1 MKGEVKMNNQEINLA
16 PSKLS
21 GAPIGSIITWPT
33 DTPPPGYLECAGQWL
48 GTETFFQLYSILG
61 HLYDIESREGY
72 FQLPD
77 YRGEFLR
84 GWDHGRGMDEG
95 RKLGEHQGDAI
106 RNITGQFS
114 RIWYPPN
121 GAATGAFKETVS
133 NPNKTPT
140 ANGTATWSEGTT
152 TFSAAIQVPTADENR
167 PRNISVIYCIKAF
180 DEISD
185 AGIVQAESVLS
196 DLVNKVERQDFGRLP
211 MQKLWVSEEYQPVLN
226 TPTIVDHNL
235 GINPLRCKCDVLLK
249 CISDDGGYLAGEFA
263 MGFFI
268 RSHSN
273 LSNPANPI
281 LKENSIQIN
290 TGAIGLGIYFIQKTN
305 GNYAEPSNLSKWRYI
320 FRVWY

>member
-1 MKGEVKMNNQEINLA
+1 MNDQEINLA

-21 GAPIGSIITWPT
+21 GSPIGSIIAWPT
-33 DTPPPGYLECAGQWL
+33 DTPPSGYLECAGQWL
-48 GTETFFQLYSILG
+48 GVATFFQLYNILG
-61 HLYDIESREGY
+61 HQYDVESREGY

-106 RNITGQFS
+106 RNILGTMRFSEMISGVPSTGVFS
-114 RIWYPPN
+114 VIN
-121 GAATGAFKETVS
+121 TVAERTYHNAGS
-133 NPNKTPT
+133 GYNSIVTFDISKVTST
-140 ANGTATWSEGTT
+140 AN
-152 TFSAAIQVPTADENR
+152 ENR
-167 PRNISVIYCIKAF
+167 PSNISVTYCIKAF

-185 AGIVQAESVLS
+185 TGTIQAESALS
-196 DLVNKVERQDFGRLP
+196 DLANKAERQDFERLP
-211 MQKLWVSEEYQPVLN
+211 IQKLWVSEEYQPVFN
-226 TPTIVDHNL
+226 APTIAEHNL

-273 LSNPANPI
+273 LSNPASPI
-281 LKENSIQIN
+281 LKENNIQIN

-305 GNYAEPSNLSKWRYI
+305 GNYAEPSSLSKWRYI
-320 FRVWY
+320 FRIWH

>member
-1 MKGEVKMNNQEINLA
+1 MNDQEINLV

-21 GAPIGSIITWPT
+21 GAPIGSIIAWPT
-33 DTPPPGYLECAGQWL
+33 DTPPSGYLECAGQWL
-48 GTETFFQLYSILG
+48 GVETFAQLYNVLG
-61 HLYDIESREGY
+61 HNYDLESREGY

-84 GWDHGRGMDEG
+84 GWDHGRGLDEG

-106 RNITGQFS
+106 RNITGEVAFGN
-114 RIWYPPN
+114 RI
-121 GAATGAFKETVS
+121 GVSVATDVFTYSGIGSVY
-133 NPNKTPT
+133 
-140 ANGTATWSEGTT
+140 ANGSGVTQGT
-152 TFSAAIQVPTADENR
+152 IQARFDASLMVPTSDENR
-167 PRNISVIYCIKAF
+167 PRNISVTYCIKAF
-180 DEISD
+180 DAVNDTATI
-185 AGIVQAESVLS
+185 QAESALS
-196 DLVNKVERQDFGRLP
+196 DLVNKVERQDFERLP

-235 GINPLRCKCDVLLK
+235 EINPLRCKCDVLLK

-305 GNYAEPSNLSKWRYI
+305 GNYAEPSSLNKWRYI
-320 FRVWY
+320 FRIWY